1 MSWLP
6 SRGGS
11 GGCFGH
17 LTHSQKAVYPHLVG
31 SMQLGGSVL
40 HRRQWARVTCQR
52 KMPSC
57 FRLAL
62 RMDRVPTMQQC
73 KKACCKS
80 AGKRKKENQEGKKVV
95 HAMLPALALSRM
107 RLQVPPGWSLK
118 SLGRGSCL
126 ALPTSIGVPL
136 GFPRGGQHGGT
147 PASRS
152 STRRASLGSPQRG
165 VLQKMPCDGLRGWG
179 CASLSPYSQR
189 DAQMRLPWGHRARPP
204 LLPLVPSCCNIWG
217 GCGAGDTSAKQRH
230 RPLLLHRSGV
240 GGECWKT
247 TCWDAASPA
256 LC

>member
-1 MSWLP
+1 M
-6 SRGGS
+6 
-11 GGCFGH
+11 
-17 LTHSQKAVYPHLVG
+17 
-31 SMQLGGSVL
+31 
-40 HRRQWARVTCQR
+40 
-52 KMPSC
+52 
-57 FRLAL
+57 
-62 RMDRVPTMQQC
+62 
-73 KKACCKS
+73 
-80 AGKRKKENQEGKKVV
+80 

-152 STRRASLGSPQRG
+152 STRRASPGSPQRG
-165 VLQKMPCDGLRGWG
+165 LLQKMPRDGLRGLG

-189 DAQMRLPWGHRARPP
+189 DAQTRLPGGRRARPP

-230 RPLLLHRSGV
+230 RPLLLHRSGAGRRVLENNVLLLGCWLLPQPRAESSGKRQREKSQRAPAKISPGGSGVNMRQRPPAVRVWGTEQV
-240 GGECWKT
+240 GQAVPFET
-247 TCWDAASPA
+247 
-256 LC
+256 

>member
-1 MSWLP
+1 M
-6 SRGGS
+6 
-11 GGCFGH
+11 
-17 LTHSQKAVYPHLVG
+17 
-31 SMQLGGSVL
+31 
-40 HRRQWARVTCQR
+40 
-52 KMPSC
+52 
-57 FRLAL
+57 
-62 RMDRVPTMQQC
+62 
-73 KKACCKS
+73 
-80 AGKRKKENQEGKKVV
+80 

-165 VLQKMPCDGLRGWG
+165 VLQKMPRDGLRGWG

-189 DAQMRLPWGHRARPP
+189 DAQMRLPWGRRARPP

-240 GGECWKT
+240 GGGCWKT

-256 LC
+256 PC